1 MTIEQRR
8 KEVEQIART
17 SFRKRFLDGQ
27 GQIVDAEAFVIEL
40 LASVRRFCDGR
51 SLDFGKLDRL
61 AYRHYLEEVG
71 EERRR
76 TV

>member
-17 SFRKRFLDGQ
+17 SFRKKFLDGQ
-27 GQIVDAEAFVIEL
+27 GQIVDAESFVIEL
-40 LASVRRFCDGR
+40 LTSVRHFCDGR
-51 SLDFGKLDRL
+51 SLDFGKVDRL
-61 AYRHYLEEVG
+61 AYRHYLDQLG
-71 EERRR
+71 EGRRR